1 MAFLLSCGPA
11 ITQPLKLG
19 KKKKIHLA
27 FSVFPVVGL
36 LSSVMFTSLGSM
48 RGAFPNSLYFLAL
61 QIFVDITLSSW

>member
-19 KKKKIHLA
+19 KKKIHLA